1 MKIAWFTPFDEK
13 SAIGKVG
20 LAVCEKLSEK
30 HDVDI
35 WAYEKV
41 NTLKTNLNV
50 IHYDSA
56 SIRISLLETYD
67 HVIYNMGNYAGFH
80 AHIYETM
87 KKYPGVIILHDRT
100 MYNFFKQY
108 YDVWYGDGTED
119 SRNAFT
125 ELLKEEY
132 GTVGALSLN
141 QYEKSDT
148 VTQLYHIVYYSFI
161 RKLCE
166 SSKGI
171 FTHSYEF
178 ANKLANLSDV
188 PVGAAYLPFELSRNK
203 MADISEVFERD
214 KRKLLIV
221 SNGIVH
227 PVKHIDVMVNVMLK
241 NKDIRNSVQYVVI
254 GNYGGEYGTKLSRI
268 ASTSLADSF
277 YLLGYQPD
285 EVMNSFLSQADLFIN
300 LRYPNAEACSL
311 SLLEQ
316 MAAGKPTIVF
326 DSGIYGEMPNG
337 TVVKIPL
344 NNAEEKLADV
354 IRNLV
359 NDERVRKEIG
369 GAAASFIQE
378 NCTYEGYCNK
388 LLQFLESSSSNS
400 IRSCFNTKVLE
411 NLNNEMKSLGFTVN
425 DIPNE
430 MDDIVYR
437 IGTVLDAAPAV
448 KSGISSETV
457 AFWCGFPYTVP
468 GLHREGVMKLNSR
481 IIYAMLKYL
490 ELDIEIWTY
499 ETNLVEVRMAF
510 SDALDL
516 GEATGKIRIITEN
529 NWGSEL
535 SVSPMDQTM
544 TEKISIEQD
553 NLGIVARRFS
563 KACVFAPIILYL
575 DNVLQTHRPVYVPAM
590 DMSVKYYYEDFVLK
604 RPQMKFQS
612 RDIESRVNRMFRR
625 GMNGYCMSYCI
636 NEEQIIPL
644 IRNAR
649 EDKIGIVWTPDLSTD
664 ICNIQFSENVLCK
677 YGIKKPYLFYPTQ
690 LRAHKNIETLMRAF
704 ELLVINHPDLQLV
717 LTGRWEENPDL
728 FKKWKNLH
736 SFQNVKSVYDLSDEE
751 LFTLYHY
758 ADCVPVTTL
767 VEGGFPSQAIEA
779 MKSGTPAVLSDIP
792 VVRERINGLGM
803 SVEDCGL
810 DIFIATDEKQLLEK
824 IEQVLTDPV
833 TALERQQSFWNK
845 FKSYSWKEAVQK
857 HYELMMKAAGNKGRY

>member
-35 WAYEKV
+35 WAYEKN

-50 IHYDSA
+50 VHYDSD
-56 SIRISLLETYD
+56 SISISSLETYD

-80 AHIYETM
+80 AHIYATM
-87 KKYPGVIILHDRT
+87 KKYPGVVILHDRT

-108 YDVWYGDGTED
+108 YDIWYGDGTEE
-119 SRNAFT
+119 SKTAFT

-132 GTVGALSLN
+132 GTVGALSVN
-141 QYEKSDT
+141 QYENSEIM
-148 VTQLYHIVYYSFI
+148 TQLYHIVYYSFI
-161 RKLCE
+161 RKICE

-178 ANKLANLSDV
+178 AKEISNYSDA
-188 PVGAAYLPFELSRNK
+188 PVAASYLPLELSRNK
-203 MADISEVFERD
+203 MTDFSDSFERD
-214 KRKLLIV
+214 KGKLLIV

-227 PVKHIDVMVNVMLK
+227 PVKHIDVMVNVMQK
-241 NKDIRNSVQYVVI
+241 NKDIRDSVQYVVI
-254 GNYGGEYGTKLSRI
+254 GNYGGEYGAKLSRI

-311 SLLEQ
+311 SLFEQ
-316 MAAGKPTIVF
+316 MAEGKPTIVF
-326 DSGIYGEMPNG
+326 DSGIYGEMPSG

-344 NNAEEKLADV
+344 NNSEEKLADA
-354 IRNLV
+354 IRNLIQD
-359 NDERVRKEIG
+359 NHFRQEIG
-369 GAAASFIQE
+369 ENAARFIE
-378 NCTYEGYCNK
+378 LNCTYEGYCEK
-388 LLQFLESSSSNS
+388 LLQFLDSFSSNS
-400 IRSCFNTKVLE
+400 IRACFNAKILD

-437 IGTVLDAAPAV
+437 VGTILDAAPAV
-448 KSGISSETV
+448 NSGVSSDTV

-490 ELDIEIWTY
+490 TLDIEIWTY
-499 ETNLVEVRMAF
+499 ETNIEEVRMAF
-510 SDALDL
+510 TDALDI
-516 GEATGKIRIITEN
+516 GEKNGRIKIITEN

-535 SVSPMDQTM
+535 SVSPMDQIM
-544 TEKISIEQD
+544 TEKISIEKD
-553 NLGIVARRFS
+553 NLGIAARRFS
-563 KACVFAPIILYL
+563 KASVFAPIILYL

-604 RPQMKFQS
+604 RPHMKFQS
-612 RDIESRVNRMFRR
+612 RDIESRVNRLFRH
-625 GMNGYCMSYCI
+625 GMNGYCMSNCI
-636 NEEQIIPL
+636 KEEQIIPL

-649 EDKIGIVWTPDLSTD
+649 ADMIGVVWTPDLSTD
-664 ICNIQFSENVLCK
+664 IGDIQFSENVLCK
-677 YGIKKPYLFYPTQ
+677 YGIKKPFLFYPTQ

-704 ELLVINHPDLQLV
+704 ELLIVDYPELQLV
-717 LTGRWEENPDL
+717 LTGRWEENPDVL
-728 FKKWKNLH
+728 KKWKGLR
-736 SFQNVKSVYDLSDEE
+736 SFQNIKSVYDLSDEE

-779 MKSGTPAVLSDIP
+779 MKSGTPTVLSDIP
-792 VVRERINGLGM
+792 VVRERLDGLGM

-810 DIFIATDEKQLLEK
+810 SIFDAMDEKQLLEK
-824 IEQVLTDPV
+824 IEYVLKEPKNALSKQQV
-833 TALERQQSFWNK
+833 FWDR
-845 FKSYSWKEAVQK
+845 FRSYSWKEAVKK
-857 HYELMMKAAGNKGRY
+857 HYELMMRATEV